1 LEKNLIYLLILLVV
15 CPCIMQVM
23 PAEDLV
29 DMPVF
34 VTEDMSSAEVFAEP

>member
-1 LEKNLIYLLILLVV
+1 
-15 CPCIMQVM
+15 MQVM

-34 VTEDMSSAEVFAEP
+34 VTEDMSSAEVFAEPWEDGDKEFWDSN